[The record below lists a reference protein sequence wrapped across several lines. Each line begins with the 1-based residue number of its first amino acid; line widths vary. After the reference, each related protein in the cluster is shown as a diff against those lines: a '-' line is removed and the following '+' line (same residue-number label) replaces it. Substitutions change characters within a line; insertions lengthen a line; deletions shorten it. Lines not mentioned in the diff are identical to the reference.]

1 MFICKVFLYVKFY
14 KYFYVKFFLQEGEED
29 SESVSKKM
37 SPVSRTPKPI
47 HFFSPFYVF
56 ASDIKFSAKKHEIFY
71 FFGGDLKV
79 FFLNLH

>member
-1 MFICKVFLYVKFY
+1 
-14 KYFYVKFFLQEGEED
+14 
-29 SESVSKKM
+29 M